1 MAPEALPGFEGTAAS
16 ETPAF
21 LKLLGTLA
29 AAAALVLFFWFL
41 YRMLSGR
48 GREIGPEAG
57 RNGEKKPGGSGDGK
71 TGRAREYMGDRG
83 VRYYLP

>member
-1 MAPEALPGFEGTAAS
+1 MPGLMAPEALPGFEGTAAS

-48 GREIGPEAG
+48 GRETDRRPAG
-57 RNGEKKPGGSGDGK
+57 TVRRSQAAPQTGK
-71 TGRAREYMGDRG
+71 RAGAR
-83 VRYYLP
+83 